1 MSYMDLFQRLVEESD
16 RYLLGTGFVALIN
29 EYLRESGLFK
39 AAGNDYFLTLLN
51 VGTDPGYQ
59 TGILA

>member
-1 MSYMDLFQRLVEESD
+1 MTYVDLFQRLVEESD
-16 RYLLGTGFVALIN
+16 RYLLGSGLVALIN
-29 EYLRESGLFK
+29 ENFRESGLFN